1 MKASMMP
8 WRMATLN
15 LEQNHKRWDARREL
29 VIDQLAALQ
38 PDAVALNEICLSLQT
53 GRWLQRTARERLG
66 VPFALV
72 QQSKVNGSF
81 LIDGEALLTRY
92 PVVEPANRDYRTLD
106 VALGPC
112 GRVGRSDLCLEAQ
125 ASPDRTTV
133 S

>member
-53 GRWLQRTARERLG
+53 GRWLRRTARERLG

-81 LIDGEALLTRY
+81 LIAGCVRNASLPLTR
-92 PVVEPANRDYRTLD
+92 
-106 VALGPC
+106 
-112 GRVGRSDLCLEAQ
+112 
-125 ASPDRTTV
+125 
-133 S
+133 